1 MMMTISLEVAAL
13 PTERRD
19 HQDGAGDDPPQRKK
33 RPSVEYLLVFEALRS
48 EDWANYGDQ
57 IKELAEEAT
66 MIRGDYSPEAE
77 QRRLELS
84 EQHRNLLD
92 MRSYMGS
99 DMPIFKAITKVWK
112 ALVAGSSVVG
122 CQGTPT
128 GMCQVCGLFEHLGGR
143 QPCRA
148 SEWPE
153 GIEKLED
160 EDDFYLKCKDC
171 QRPNSLMTD
180 FDGSIYCEQC
190 YYQKIEKSY

>member
-1 MMMTISLEVAAL
+1 MMMMTISLEVAAL

-19 HQDGAGDDPPQRKK
+19 QPDGAGDHPQRKK

-99 DMPIFKAITKVWK
+99 DMPIFKAITQDGQTRLRYYDITIIWANQPKSKNQQTNETPPNYRNTVIPSY
-112 ALVAGSSVVG
+112 ALMA
-122 CQGTPT
+122 QPT
-128 GMCQVCGLFEHLGGR
+128 HRRSCDVHPGFVYFFGGR
-143 QPCRA
+143 RA
-148 SEWPE
+148 
-153 GIEKLED
+153 D
-160 EDDFYLKCKDC
+160 A
-171 QRPNSLMTD
+171 T
-180 FDGSIYCEQC
+180 
-190 YYQKIEKSY
+190 